1 MKFTV
6 RSADPRRSRQLVVD
20 RWAGTDDS
28 KACPK
33 RCREVQQ
40 PWGATIYGNTLYG
53 VCVSWVGTGAGVCVR
68 NACTEAVVWVA
79 MGVLGLW
86 YGYVTGVLKLWY
98 GWPWVYWG
106 CGMGTQRVF

>member
-40 PWGATIYGNTLYG
+40 PWGATIYGNTL
-53 VCVSWVGTGAGVCVR
+53 
-68 NACTEAVVWVA
+68 
-79 MGVLGLW
+79 
-86 YGYVTGVLKLWY
+86 
-98 GWPWVYWG
+98 VYWG
-106 CGMGTQRVF
+106 CRVVWCVCVMGRYWGWGMRAQRVY